1 MFNHIPMSN
10 RPSRGIMR
18 SGKKQII
25 RANRRIRRANKLERG
40 KFYTFLSPTTSQ
52 AIYATPNMMG
62 KVIGHIPDKAMVM
75 YIDSV
80 PFFYKNRKDNWMM
93 FYIGYGELFGYVAC
107 HYSEAA
113 EEEEFQAHR
122 FFKRVYA

>member
-1 MFNHIPMSN
+1 MSD
-10 RPSRGIMR
+10 RLSRGVLR
-18 SGKKQII
+18 NGKKQII
-25 RANRRIRRANKLERG
+25 RANRRNRLANKLKRG
-40 KFYTFLSPTTSQ
+40 KLYTFLAASATQ
-52 AIYATPNMMG
+52 AIYATPNIMG
-62 KVIGHIPDKAMVM
+62 KVIGCLPDKATVM
-75 YIDSV
+75 CVDPA
-80 PFFYKNRKDNWMM
+80 PFLYKNRKNNCWMM